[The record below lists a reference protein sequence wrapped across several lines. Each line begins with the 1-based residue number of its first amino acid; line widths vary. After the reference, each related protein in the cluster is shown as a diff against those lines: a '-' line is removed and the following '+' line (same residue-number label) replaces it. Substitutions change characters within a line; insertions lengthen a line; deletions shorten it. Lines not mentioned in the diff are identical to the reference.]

1 MTPGEEHPDRSTT
14 VVVPCYN
21 HGRFVRAAVRSALD
35 QADADVRVVVVDDGS
50 TDGRSSR
57 DCDACRGPR
66 VDVLHQRNTGL
77 PGARNVG
84 AAGARSRYVMFLD
97 ADDWLLPGAVAT
109 LAAAVEAEERAGR
122 DADLSHAFGQQQLAE
137 LGRGVWRVADWDP
150 VLLMITNT
158 QPVTCLVRRDRFEA
172 VGGFD
177 ESMTDGYEDWDMW
190 LRFASRGWRGV
201 RTRTPVYVWRRHS
214 TDTMVHRAIAKHEQ
228 IYRRLIE
235 NHRALYDRLGH
246 EAAVRSNVMLRRF
259 DANWI
264 DETGYPISH
273 QVLYS
278 VRESYERM
286 TAVRLHHALRR
297 WIDRL
302 PRPIAAGVL
311 ASLALMRRFA
321 PPPKPVGRV

>member
-1 MTPGEEHPDRSTT
+1 MGLS
-14 VVVPCYN
+14 VVIPAYN
-21 HGRFVRAAVRSALD
+21 EIERLPPSLNAVKAYLAQNYSNWEIIGS
-35 QADADVRVVVVDDGS
+35 DDGS
-50 TDGRSSR
+50 TDGTTARA
-57 DCDACRGPR
+57 CDGCAGPR
-66 VDVLHQRNTGL
+66 VKVIHQDNAGL
-77 PGARNVG
+77 PASRNRGAEQT
-84 AAGARSRYVMFLD
+84 ASTYLTFLD

-201 RTRTPVYVWRRHS
+201 RVRTPVYVWRRHS

-228 IYRRLIE
+228 IYRRLID
-235 NHRALYDRLGH
+235 NHWALYDRLGH